1 MVIYIEYTIWL
12 IDFIMKDL
20 IKKILKEETK
30 DEYILE
36 IPNLRFIPN
45 ADLEN
50 SEGRKEAWDKL
61 LRLLNGK
68 PFIFDD
74 DLKLNFTNITS
85 LGNLQSVSGYLDLN
99 VCKNLTSLGNLQS
112 VNGYL
117 NLYRCVNLTSLGNL
131 RSVNGFLSLNWCDK
145 LNSLGNLKSVNGY
158 LDLYSCENLTSL
170 GNLQSVNGNLDLY
183 KCEKLN
189 SLGNLQSV
197 GGDLNL
203 INTPLSKK
211 YSEEEIRQM
220 VNIKGKIIF

>member
-1 MVIYIEYTIWL
+1 
-12 IDFIMKDL
+12 MKDL

-50 SEGRKEAWDKL
+50 SEGRKESWDKL

-85 LGNLQSVSGYLDLN
+85 LVNLQSVNGDLSLHH
-99 VCKNLTSLGNLQS
+99 CEKLTSLGNLQS
-112 VNGYL
+112 VNG
-117 NLYRCVNLTSLGNL
+117 G
-131 RSVNGFLSLNWCDK
+131 
-145 LNSLGNLKSVNGY
+145 
-158 LDLYSCENLTSL
+158 LDLYKCNQLTSL
-170 GNLQSVNGNLDLY
+170 GNLQSVNGFLDLR
-183 KCEKLN
+183 
-189 SLGNLQSV
+189 
-197 GGDLNL
+197 
-203 INTPLSKK
+203 NTPISEK

-220 VNIKGKIIF
+220 VDVKGNIYI

>member
-74 DLKLNFTNITS
+74 NLNLYETDITS
-85 LGNLQSVSGYLDLN
+85 LGNLQSVNGDLN
-99 VCKNLTSLGNLQS
+99 LYETNITSLGNLQS

-117 NLYRCVNLTSLGNL
+117 NLYGCANLISLGNL
-131 RSVNGFLSLNWCDK
+131 QSVK
-145 LNSLGNLKSVNGY
+145 GY
-158 LDLYSCENLTSL
+158 LDLEGCAKLTSL
-170 GNLQSVNGNLDLY
+170 GNLQSVNGSLVLYGCANLT
-183 KCEKLN
+183 

-197 GGDLNL
+197 GGGLHL
-203 INTPLSKK
+203 GKTSISKK

-220 VNIKGKIIF
+220 LNVGGIILK

>member
-1 MVIYIEYTIWL
+1 MKNL
-12 IDFIMKDL
+12 INKM
-20 IKKILKEETK
+20 LKEETK

-85 LGNLQSVSGYLDLN
+85 LVNLQSVNGDLSLHH
-99 VCKNLTSLGNLQS
+99 CEKLTSLGNLQS
-112 VNGYL
+112 VNGGLDLSYTEI
-117 NLYRCVNLTSLGNL
+117 TSLGNL
-131 RSVNGFLSLNWCDK
+131 QSVNG
-145 LNSLGNLKSVNGY
+145 G
-158 LDLYSCENLTSL
+158 LDLYKCNQLTSL
-170 GNLQSVNGNLDLY
+170 GNLQSVNGFLDLR
-183 KCEKLN
+183 
-189 SLGNLQSV
+189 
-197 GGDLNL
+197 
-203 INTPLSKK
+203 NTPISEK

-220 VNIKGKIIF
+220 VNVKGDIYI